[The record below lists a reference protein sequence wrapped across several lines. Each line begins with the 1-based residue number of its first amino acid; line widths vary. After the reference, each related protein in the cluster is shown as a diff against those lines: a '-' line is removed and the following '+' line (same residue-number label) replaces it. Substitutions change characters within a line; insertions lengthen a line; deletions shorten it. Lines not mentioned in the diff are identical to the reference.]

1 MFKDLM
7 NSAGGPARAGANWHC
22 AHCLTALYYL
32 TKEFRGM
39 G

>member
-7 NSAGGPARAGANWHC
+7 NIAEEPARAPANWHC
-22 AHCLTALYYL
+22 AHCLTALCFM
-32 TKEFRGM
+32 TKEFTGV